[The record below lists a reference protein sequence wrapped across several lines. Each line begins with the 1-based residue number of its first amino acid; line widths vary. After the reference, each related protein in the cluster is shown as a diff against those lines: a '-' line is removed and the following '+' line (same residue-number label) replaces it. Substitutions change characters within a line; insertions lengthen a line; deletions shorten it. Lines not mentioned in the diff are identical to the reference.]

1 MTHLSKY
8 RDEAGKLVSI
18 MFPQAVGYLDG
29 DGCTLCAD
37 CANKDDQDRELL
49 APNDCMYIR
58 SAFFTSEEERYNVEQ
73 GELPETCDG
82 CSRAIDPALRPQ
94 EDACLDC
101 GHPPDA
107 HDEQDGCQV
116 GDCHC

>member
-8 RDEAGKLVSI
+8 RDEAGQLVSI

-37 CANKDDQDRELL
+37 CANKAEVNGEQAREGECG
-49 APNDCMYIR
+49 APMDC
-58 SAFFTSEEERYNVEQ
+58 FFTSEEERYNVEQ

-82 CSRAIDPALRPQ
+82 CSQAIDPALR
-94 EDACLDC
+94 ERS
-101 GHPPDA
+101 
-107 HDEQDGCQV
+107 
-116 GDCHC
+116 